1 MMLHHLSIY
10 FIPFTPGRV
19 HKMCIR
25 DRSFSIAVDRRFSG
39 KNGERQADFIN
50 CVAWRQ
56 TAEFIAKYFPKGR
69 MIAVC
74 GSLQTRTWDDQDG
87 KKRYAMDVVVDEAYF
102 TGSAQNNGSSGAGA
116 GSYPSAQQAPS
127 RPSYNAPQQPSA
139 PIQDFS
145 DIDGFAPYD
154 DGSEDDLPF

>member
-1 MMLHHLSIY
+1 MNKVILMGRITRDPELRS
-10 FIPFTPGRV
+10 TPNGISV
-19 HKMCIR
+19 L
-25 DRSFSIAVDRRFSG
+25 SFSIAVDRRFSG
-39 KNGERQADFIN
+39 KNGERQTDFIN

-74 GSLQTRTWDDQDG
+74 GSLQTRSWDDQDG

-102 TGSAQNNGSSGAGA
+102 TGSAQTSGPAAGA
-116 GSYPSAQQAPS
+116 GTYPSAQQAP
-127 RPSYNAPQQPSA
+127 RPAMPQQHAA

-145 DIDGFAPYD
+145 DIEGFAPYD